1 MGEILTVFLLASYCL
16 SVACDFS
23 VMNKYCSYD
32 RKINATKNSRN
43 GGCHLGP
50 GGKGIR
56 QAQVWLEMVGSG
68 PGLGKGHYD

>member
-1 MGEILTVFLLASYCL
+1 
-16 SVACDFS
+16 
-23 VMNKYCSYD
+23 MNEYCSYD

-50 GGKGIR
+50 GGKSIG